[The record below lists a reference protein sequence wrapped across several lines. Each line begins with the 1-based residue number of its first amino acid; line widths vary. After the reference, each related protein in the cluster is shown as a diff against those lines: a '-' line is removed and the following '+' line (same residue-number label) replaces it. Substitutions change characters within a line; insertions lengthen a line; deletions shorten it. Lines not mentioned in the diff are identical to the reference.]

1 MVFVFWPGVQHFQG
15 EEGHDLF
22 REREE
27 MMYLCILQFPRR
39 PGSFDFRWKS
49 LHGTLA
55 FRTMAA
61 PVFEMENVS
70 VQRNGRKILDG
81 INLSVERDQHWV
93 ILGGNGSGKTSLL
106 NVLMGYLTPT
116 TGEVHMRGREDAVN
130 SASQSWDDWRKRIG
144 FVSSSIS
151 QLIDPQETAI
161 DIVLSGRHAMV
172 NYWQKS
178 DDLNEWKAAE
188 KTLEK
193 VNCGYLRD
201 QSWATMSQGERQ
213 RVLIGRA
220 LMAQRMEMLVLDEP
234 CAGLDPVAREHFLN
248 FIEELTQK
256 GTFRS
261 LLLVTHHVEEI
272 IPAITHALVLQD
284 GIMISQGEK
293 RRALNSLSLSAAFGA
308 ELKLRS
314 RLGRYR
320 LYFDDEFVPEGGQ
333 IV

>member
-1 MVFVFWPGVQHFQG
+1 MGG
-15 EEGHDLF
+15 IGL
-22 REREE
+22 
-27 MMYLCILQFPRR
+27 IGPR
-39 PGSFDFRWKS
+39 GADFRWKS
-49 LHGTLA
+49 PSGTVA
-55 FRTMAA
+55 FLIMAA
-61 PVFEMENVS
+61 TVFEMENVS
-70 VQRNGRKILDG
+70 VSRGGRKILDG

-130 SASQSWDDWRKRIG
+130 SASQNWDDWRKRIG

-161 DIVLSGRHAMV
+161 EIVLSGRHAMI

-178 DDLNEWKAAE
+178 DDPNEVKAAD

-193 VNCGYLRD
+193 VNCAYLRD
-201 QSWATMSQGERQ
+201 QPWATMSQGERQ

-220 LMAQRMEMLVLDEP
+220 LMAQRMEVLVLDEP

-248 FIEELTQK
+248 FVEELTQK

-272 IPAITHALVLQD
+272 IPAITHALVLKD
-284 GIMISQGEK
+284 GAAIAQGDK
-293 RRALNSLSLSAAFGA
+293 RRALNSLSLSNAFGA

-333 IV
+333 VV